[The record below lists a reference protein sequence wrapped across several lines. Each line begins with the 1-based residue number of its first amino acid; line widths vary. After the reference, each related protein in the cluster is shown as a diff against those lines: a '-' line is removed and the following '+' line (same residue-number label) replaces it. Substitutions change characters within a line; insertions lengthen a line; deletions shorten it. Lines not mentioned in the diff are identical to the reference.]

1 MPAEQAQVG
10 TLSPSEVE
18 ELDRSPAFI
27 ENPFARL

>member
-1 MPAEQAQVG
+1 MPADQAQVR

-18 ELDRSPAFI
+18 ELGLSLALL